1 VSEVVE
7 PRGDAVSQLIAVA
20 ESRSGVVSQRLM
32 PRARIT
38 DWSPVTTGKPRNPA
52 TAQPRHR
59 PPELIVI
66 GCSLGGM
73 HALQVI
79 LSNLN
84 RGFCIPI
91 AVAQHRHKKSNE
103 GLPAYFRRETDLIVV
118 DAEDKQW
125 IEPGHVYLAPADYH
139 LLIERNGARGELS
152 LSVDERVRYSRPS
165 IDVLFESAADA
176 YSDRLIGIVLTGS
189 NDDGAHGAARI
200 KARGGIVIAQDPAT
214 AESPEMPR
222 AAIAATHVDQI
233 LRLEDIAPFLIE
245 VCHTTVSHS

>member
-1 VSEVVE
+1 MTDR
-7 PRGDAVSQLIAVA
+7 RGA
-20 ESRSGVVSQRLM
+20 
-32 PRARIT
+32 
-38 DWSPVTTGKPRNPA
+38 WSPVIERPRNRA
-52 TAQPRHR
+52 TTLPRNR
-59 PPELIVI
+59 TPELIVI

-79 LSNLN
+79 LSNLD

-189 NDDGAHGAARI
+189 NDDGAQGAARI

-214 AESPEMPR
+214 AEAPAMPG
-222 AAIAATHVDQI
+222 AAIEATHVDQI
-233 LRLEDIAPFLIE
+233 LRLEEIAPFLIE

>member
-1 VSEVVE
+1 MD
-7 PRGDAVSQLIAVA
+7 R
-20 ESRSGVVSQRLM
+20 RR
-32 PRARIT
+32 T
-38 DWSPVTTGKPRNPA
+38 WSPVIERDRVTTV
-52 TAQPRHR
+52 PRHR
-59 PPELIVI
+59 DPELIVV

-79 LSNLN
+79 LSRLSK
-84 RGFCIPI
+84 GFCIPI

-103 GLPAYFRRETDLIVV
+103 GLPAYFRRETDLKVV

-139 LLIERNGARGELS
+139 LLIERNGNRGELS
-152 LSVDERVRYSRPS
+152 LSVDERVHFSRPS

-176 YSDRLIGIVLTGS
+176 YSDRLIGIILTGS

-200 KARGGIVIAQDPAT
+200 KARGGIVIAQDPET
-214 AESPEMPR
+214 AEAPAMPR
-222 AAIAATHVDQI
+222 AAIEASHVDQI
-233 LRLEDIAPFLIE
+233 LRLEEIAPFLIE